1 MRLTLLKST
10 ILKPAVLLLSLAAV
24 LPFNLNA
31 ETPEEKGLAIA
42 KEAKARNVG
51 WGDSEASME
60 MILRN
65 KAGRETIRKVR
76 SKSLEIQDDGDKG
89 LSIFDEPR
97 DVKGTAFLSFTHIQG
112 NDDQWLYL
120 PALKR
125 VKRIS
130 SSNKSGPWM
139 GSEFANED
147 LTSFEIEK
155 YDYKFLREDEVDGDK
170 VFVTELYPKY
180 KNSGYSKSISWID
193 QEHYRV
199 RKIEYFDKQDKL
211 LKVMTFSDY
220 RLYLDKFWRAHKQL
234 MENVQTGKSTTIN
247 WGEYK
252 FNVGLTDKDFNKS
265 SLKRA
270 K

>member
-1 MRLTLLKST
+1 MKTAKFKT
-10 ILKPAVLLLSLAAV
+10 AIAALIFAIV
-24 LPFNLNA
+24 LPFTAAA

-42 KEAKARNVG
+42 KATKAKNIG
-51 WGDSEASME
+51 WGDSEASMT
-60 MILRN
+60 MTLRN
-65 KAGRETIRKVR
+65 KAGRETTRKVR

-97 DVKGTAFLSFTHIQG
+97 DVKGTAFLSFTHIEG

-155 YDYKFLREDEVDGDK
+155 YNYKFLRDDEIDGDK
-170 VFVTELYPKY
+170 IFVVEMYPQY
-180 KNSGYSKSISWID
+180 KNSGYSKSITWID
-193 QEHYRV
+193 QDHHRV
-199 RKIEYFDKQDKL
+199 RKVEYFDKQENKL
-211 LKVMTFSDY
+211 KEMIFSDFKQ
-220 RLYLDKFWRAHKQL
+220 YLDKYWRAHKQV
-234 MENVQTGKSTTIN
+234 MTNVQTGKSTTID

>member
-1 MRLTLLKST
+1 MKFKTLLPLIGLFALVSVG
-10 ILKPAVLLLSLAAV
+10 A
-24 LPFNLNA
+24 NA
-31 ETPEEKGLAIA
+31 ETPEEKGLRIA
-42 KEAKARNVG
+42 QETKAKNTG
-51 WGDSEASME
+51 WGDSEASMT
-60 MILRN
+60 MTLRSDTG
-65 KAGRETIRKVR
+65 KETVRKVR
-76 SKSLEIQDDGDKG
+76 SKSLEVQGDGDKG

-97 DVKGTAFLSFTHIQG
+97 DVKGTAFLSFTHIEG

-147 LTSFEIEK
+147 LTSFEIAK
-155 YDYKFLREDEVDGDK
+155 YKYKFLRDDEVDGDK
-170 VFVTELYPKY
+170 VYVVEMYPQY
-180 KNSGYSKSISWID
+180 KNSGYSKSITWID
-193 QEHYRV
+193 QEHNRV
-199 RKIEYFDKQDKL
+199 RKVQYFDKQDKL
-211 LKVMTFSDY
+211 LKEMDFSDFKQ
-220 RLYLDKFWRAHKQL
+220 YLDKFWRAHKQV
-234 MENVQTGKSTTIN
+234 MTNVQTGKSTSID

-270 K
+270 R

>member
-1 MRLTLLKST
+1 MKV
-10 ILKPAVLLLSLAAV
+10 KLLLPTLSILMLTTFSA
-24 LPFNLNA
+24 FA
-31 ETPEEKGLAIA
+31 ESPEEKGLKIA
-42 KEAKARNVG
+42 QETKVRNTG
-51 WGDSEASME
+51 WGDSEASMT

-65 KAGRETIRKVR
+65 EAGKETTRKVR
-76 SKSLEIQDDGDKG
+76 SKSLEVQGDGDKG

-97 DVKGTAFLSFTHIQG
+97 DVKGTAFLSFTHIKG

-155 YDYKFLREDEVDGDK
+155 YKYKFLRDDVVDGDK
-170 VFVTELYPKY
+170 VFVSELYPQY
-180 KNSGYSKSISWID
+180 KNSGYSKTIVWVD

-199 RKIEYFDKQDKL
+199 RKIEYFDTHGKA
-211 LKVMTFSDY
+211 LKVMEFSDY
-220 RLYLDKFWRAHKQL
+220 RQYLNKFWRAHKQL
-234 MENVQTGKSTTIN
+234 MTNSQTGKSTEIQWN
-247 WGEYK
+247 DYK

>member
-1 MRLTLLKST
+1 MIKPSILLLTLATALPLT
-10 ILKPAVLLLSLAAV
+10 LS
-24 LPFNLNA
+24 A

-42 KEAKARNVG
+42 KEAKARNIG
-51 WGDSEASME
+51 WGDSEASMI
-60 MILRN
+60 MTLRN

-76 SKSLEIQDDGDKG
+76 SKSLEVQGDGDKG

-155 YDYKFLREDEVDGDK
+155 YSYKFLREDEVDGDK
-170 VFVTELYPKY
+170 VFVSELYPLY
-180 KNSGYSKSISWID
+180 KNSGYSKSISWLD
-193 QEHYRV
+193 QDHYRV
-199 RKIEYFDKQDKL
+199 RKIEYFDKNEKL
-211 LKVMTFSDY
+211 LKVMTFSNY
-220 RLYLDKFWRAHKQL
+220 KQYLDKYWRAHKQV
-234 MENVQTGKSTTIN
+234 MENVQTGKSTSIE
-247 WGEYK
+247 WDDYK
-252 FNVGLTDKDFNKS
+252 FNTGLTEKDFSKS

>member
-1 MRLTLLKST
+1 M
-10 ILKPAVLLLSLAAV
+10 KPAVILLTLSSLLLATNSV
-24 LPFNLNA
+24 SS

-51 WGDSEASME
+51 WGDSEASMT
-60 MILRN
+60 MTLRN

-76 SKSLEIQDDGDKG
+76 SKSLEVQDDGDKG

-147 LTSFEIEK
+147 LTSFEVEK
-155 YDYKFLREDEVDGDK
+155 YSYKFLREDEIEGDK
-170 VFVTELYPKY
+170 VFVTELYPQY

-193 QEHYRV
+193 QDHYRV
-199 RKIEYFDKQDKL
+199 RKIEYFDKQGKL
-211 LKVMTFSDY
+211 LKVMTFSDLK
-220 RLYLDKFWRAHKQL
+220 LYLDKFWRAHKQV
-234 MENVQTGKSTTIN
+234 MENVQTGKSTTID
-247 WGEYK
+247 WGEYQ

>member
-1 MRLTLLKST
+1 MKTK
-10 ILKPAVLLLSLAAV
+10 LLLPMLSIFMLTT
-24 LPFNLNA
+24 FNAFA
-31 ETPEEKGLAIA
+31 ETPEEKGLKIA
-42 KEAKARNVG
+42 QETKARNTG
-51 WGDSEASME
+51 WGDSEASMT

-65 KAGRETIRKVR
+65 EAGKETIRKVR
-76 SKSLEIQDDGDKG
+76 SKSLEVQDDGDKG

-97 DVKGTAFLSFTHIQG
+97 DVKGTAFLSFTHIEG

-147 LTSFEIEK
+147 LTSFEIAK
-155 YDYKFLREDEVDGDK
+155 YKYKFLRDDVIDGDK
-170 VFVTELYPKY
+170 VFVSEMYPQY
-180 KNSGYSKSISWID
+180 KNSGYNKVIVWVD
-193 QEHYRV
+193 QDHYRV
-199 RKIEYFDKQDKL
+199 RKIEYFDTHNKP
-211 LKVMTFSDY
+211 LKVMEFSDY
-220 RLYLDKFWRAHKQL
+220 RQYLNKFWRAHKQL
-234 MENVQTGKSTTIN
+234 MTNSQTGKSTEIQWN
-247 WGEYK
+247 DYK

>member
-1 MRLTLLKST
+1 MKPATLKTAAALLTL
-10 ILKPAVLLLSLAAV
+10 AAL
-24 LPFNLNA
+24 LPFSVDA

-51 WGDSEASME
+51 WGDSEASMT
-60 MILRN
+60 MTLRN

-76 SKSLEIQDDGDKG
+76 SKSLEVQDDGDKG

-97 DVKGTAFLSFTHIQG
+97 DVKGTAFLSFTHIKG

-155 YDYKFLREDEVDGDK
+155 YSYKFLREDEIDGDK
-170 VFVTELYPKY
+170 VFVSELYPEY
-180 KNSGYSKSISWID
+180 KNSGYSKSVSWID
-193 QEHYRV
+193 QDHYRV
-199 RKIEYFDKQDKL
+199 RKIEYFDKQGRL
-211 LKVMTFSDY
+211 LKVMNFSDFKQ
-220 RLYLDKFWRAHKQL
+220 YLDKYWRAHKQV
-234 MENVQTGKSTTIN
+234 MTNEQTGKVTTID

>member
-1 MRLTLLKST
+1 MRPAILKSAAALLTL
-10 ILKPAVLLLSLAAV
+10 AAF
-24 LPFNLNA
+24 LPFSISA

-51 WGDSEASME
+51 WGDSEASMT
-60 MILRN
+60 MTLRN
-65 KAGRETIRKVR
+65 KAGRETVRKVR
-76 SKSLEIQDDGDKG
+76 SKSLEVQGDGDKG

-155 YDYKFLREDEVDGDK
+155 YSYKFLRDDEIDGDK
-170 VFVTELYPKY
+170 VFVSELYPEY
-180 KNSGYSKSISWID
+180 NNSGYSKSIVWMD
-193 QEHYRV
+193 QDHYRV

-220 RLYLDKFWRAHKQL
+220 KQYLDKYWRAHKQV
-234 MENVQTGKSTTIN
+234 MENVQTGKSTTIE
-247 WGEYK
+247 WSEYT
-252 FNVGLTDKDFNKS
+252 FNVGLDENDFNKS

>member
-1 MRLTLLKST
+1 MIKPSIILL
-10 ILKPAVLLLSLAAV
+10 ALASFI
-24 LPFNLNA
+24 PFNLAA

-51 WGDSEASME
+51 WGDSEASMT
-60 MILRN
+60 MTLRN

-76 SKSLEIQDDGDKG
+76 SKSLEVQDDGDKG
-89 LSIFDEPR
+89 LSIFDHPR

-112 NDDQWLYL
+112 NDDQWLFL

-155 YDYKFLREDEVDGDK
+155 YTYKFLREDEIDGDK
-170 VFVTELYPKY
+170 VFVSELYPAY
-180 KNSGYSKSISWID
+180 KNSGYTKSISWLD
-193 QEHYRV
+193 QDHYRV
-199 RKIEYFDKQDKL
+199 RKIEYFDKQGEL
-211 LKVMTFSDY
+211 LKVMTFSDFKQ
-220 RLYLDKFWRAHKQL
+220 YLGKYWRAHKQV
-234 MENVQTGKSTTIN
+234 MNNVKTGKSTTID
-247 WGEYK
+247 WSEYQ
-252 FNVGLTDKDFNKS
+252 FNVGLTDKDFSKS

>member
-1 MRLTLLKST
+1 MIKPSTLLLTASF
-10 ILKPAVLLLSLAAV
+10 SLAVIFATAV
-24 LPFNLNA
+24 SA

-42 KEAKARNVG
+42 KETKARNAG
-51 WGDSEASME
+51 WGDSEASMT
-60 MILRN
+60 MTLRN

-76 SKSLEIQDDGDKG
+76 SKSLEVLDDGDMG

-97 DVKGTAFLSFTHIQG
+97 DVKGTAFLSHTHIQG
-112 NDDQWLYL
+112 NDDQWLFL

-147 LTSFEIEK
+147 LTSFEVEK
-155 YDYKFLREDEVDGDK
+155 FNYKFLREDEIDGDK
-170 VFVTELYPKY
+170 VFVIELYPQY
-180 KNSGYSKSISWID
+180 NNSGYSKSISHID

-199 RKIEYFDKQDKL
+199 RKIEYFDKQEEL

-220 RLYLDKFWRAHKQL
+220 KQYLDKFWRAHRQV
-234 MENVQTGKSTTIN
+234 MNNVQTGKSTIIE
-247 WGEYK
+247 WDEYK
-252 FNVGLTDKDFNKS
+252 FNVGLSDKDFNKS

-270 K
+270 R

>member
-1 MRLTLLKST
+1 MKHTVSIISLIALL
-10 ILKPAVLLLSLAAV
+10 ILSLATG
-24 LPFNLNA
+24 NLAA

-42 KEAKARNVG
+42 KAAKARNEG
-51 WGDSEASME
+51 WGDSEATMT
-60 MILRN
+60 MTLIN
-65 KAGRETIRKVR
+65 KVGRKAIRKVR
-76 SKSLEIQDDGDKG
+76 SRSLEVQGDGDKG

-97 DVKGTAFLSFTHIQG
+97 DVKGTAFLSFTHIEG

-147 LTSFEIEK
+147 LSSFEIEK
-155 YDYKFLREDEVDGDK
+155 YSYKYLRDDTVNGEK
-170 VFVTELYPKY
+170 VFVSELYPTY
-180 KNSGYSKSISWID
+180 KNSGYSKTITYID
-193 QEHYRV
+193 QEHYRIH
-199 RKIEYFDKQDKL
+199 KIEYYDKQDTL
-211 LKVMTFSDY
+211 LKVMTFKDFK
-220 RLYLDKFWRAHKQL
+220 LYKDKFWRAHIQL
-234 MENVQTGKSTTIN
+234 MINEQTGKSTRID
-247 WGEYK
+247 WGEYQ
-252 FNVGLTDKDFNKS
+252 FNVGLDESDFTKS

>member
-1 MRLTLLKST
+1 MIKPSILLLTLAT
-10 ILKPAVLLLSLAAV
+10 V
-24 LPFNLNA
+24 LPLTLSA

-42 KEAKARNVG
+42 KEAKARNIG
-51 WGDSEASME
+51 WGDSEASMT
-60 MILRN
+60 MTLRN

-76 SKSLEIQDDGDKG
+76 SKSLEVQGDGDKG

-155 YDYKFLREDEVDGDK
+155 YSYKFLREDEVDGDK
-170 VFVTELYPKY
+170 VFVSELYPLY
-180 KNSGYSKSISWID
+180 KNSGYSKSISWLD
-193 QEHYRV
+193 QDHYRV
-199 RKIEYFDKQDKL
+199 RKIEYFDKNDKL
-211 LKVMTFSDY
+211 LKVMTFSNY
-220 RLYLDKFWRAHKQL
+220 KQYLDKYWRAHKQV
-234 MENVQTGKSTTIN
+234 MENVQTGKSTSIE
-247 WGEYK
+247 WDDYK
-252 FNVGLTDKDFNKS
+252 FNTGLTEKDFSKS

>member
-1 MRLTLLKST
+1 MKKGLLALTLFSVAALSM
-10 ILKPAVLLLSLAAV
+10 LVLAPLA
-24 LPFNLNA
+24 NA

-42 KEAKARNVG
+42 KEAKARNTG
-51 WGDSEASME
+51 WGDSQAQME
-60 MILRN
+60 MILSN
-65 KAGRETIRKVR
+65 KAGRETTRKVR
-76 SKSLEIQDDGDKG
+76 VKSLEVEGDGDKG

-97 DVKGTAFLSFTHIQG
+97 DVQGTAFLSYSHIEG
-112 NDDQWLYL
+112 NDDQWLFL
-120 PALKR
+120 PAIKR

-139 GSEFANED
+139 GSEFAYED
-147 LTSFEIEK
+147 LSSFEVEK
-155 YDYKFLREDEVDGDK
+155 YSYKFLREEELDGDK
-170 VFVTELYPKY
+170 VFVTELTPTYN
-180 KNSGYSKSISWID
+180 NSGYSKTISWID

-199 RKIEYFDKQDKL
+199 RKIEYYDKKDDL

-220 RLYLDKFWRAHKQL
+220 KQYLDKYWRAHTQV

-247 WGEYK
+247 WSGYE
-252 FNVGLTDKDFNKS
+252 FNVGLDENDFNKS